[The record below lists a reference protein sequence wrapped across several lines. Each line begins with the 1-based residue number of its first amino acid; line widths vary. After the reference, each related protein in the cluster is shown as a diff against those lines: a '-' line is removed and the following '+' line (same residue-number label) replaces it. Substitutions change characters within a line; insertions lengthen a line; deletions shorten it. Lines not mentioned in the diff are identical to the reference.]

1 MREIRVK
8 RTKIAKIALACAV
21 LAGVFCGSC
30 QTARAEEKMHVEGA
44 VDFVDE
50 EGNVMATFIP
60 YSEEDP
66 APSEF
71 GRATSYKVDF
81 AVNGYDKF
89 CVIRVFELK
98 HGHRIDTN
106 ITIDPQVS
114 SNIGLFNHTTGTYG
128 WPAGGLSSSG
138 WYGYIIVNGDGHY
151 SLAFMNNTPS
161 ETTYKGTY
169 TV

>member
-66 APSEF
+66 APGDL
-71 GRATSYKVDF
+71 GRATTHSVNVKVGGHLI
-81 AVNGYDKF
+81 AYASNIY
-89 CVIRVFELK
+89 ELED
-98 HGHRIDTN
+98 GHRIDTN
-106 ITIDPQVS
+106 ISIDPQVS
-114 SNIGLFNHTTGTYG
+114 SNIGLYNRDTKQFG
-128 WPAGGLSSSG
+128 WPAGGLSSLG
-138 WYGYIIVNGDGHY
+138 WYGYIVVNGDGKY
-151 SLAFMNNTPS
+151 SLAYRNNS
-161 ETTYKGTY
+161 DIETTYKGSY
-169 TV
+169 SL